1 MCHMFR
7 VIIGHFVVCR
17 FLFVI
22 CVPELCLSLFFGDV
36 LVNCYSWLAVVCDVV
51 CCSYTVVE
59 ISCALMSVVA
69 LVASKTSCS
78 LSSLS
83 VMNY

>member
-36 LVNCYSWLAVVCDVV
+36 LVNCYSWLAVVCDV
-51 CCSYTVVE
+51 
-59 ISCALMSVVA
+59 ALMNLA
-69 LVASKTSCS
+69 LRKFN
-78 LSSLS
+78 LLQLK
-83 VMNY
+83 M